1 MRFPWDLA
9 RKAGGYSYGHFAR
22 LLLLHRVSYMLSTH
36 SNGASRYHQPHPISH
51 TPSATPHQPHP
62 ISHTPSATHHQPHT
76 ISRTPSAAHH
86 QPHTI
91 SHTHNISHTPSAAY
105 HQPHTINRIPSPT
118 HLLHLVP
125 APFCDRTSFAE
136 HGFRWRYLPLI
147 AVHWYGGMD
156 DGAGSST
163 KFCILQLTQP
173 CLMPYQR
180 ASGSYAVGVQE

>member
-51 TPSATPHQPHP
+51 TPSAAP
-62 ISHTPSATHHQPHT
+62 
-76 ISRTPSAAHH
+76 H